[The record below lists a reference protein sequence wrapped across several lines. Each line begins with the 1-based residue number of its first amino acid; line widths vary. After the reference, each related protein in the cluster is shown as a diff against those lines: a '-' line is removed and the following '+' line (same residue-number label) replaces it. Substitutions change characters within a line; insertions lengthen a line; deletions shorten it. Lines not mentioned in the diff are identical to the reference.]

1 MKQIFISL
9 TCITMLLGMG
19 ITLITFQKKYY
30 LEKELEHHYHRVMKS
45 NFTKGCLTEAVLANN
60 IKKELEEQTQM
71 KVDVEVKYYQCY
83 PKIMRVVVTNP
94 KMKLKFDRTL
104 IEERID

>member
-1 MKQIFISL
+1 MKQIFISI
-9 TCITMLLGMG
+9 TCVTMLLGMG
-19 ITLITFQKKYY
+19 ITLITFQKKYFI
-30 LEKELEHHYHRVMKS
+30 EKELEHHYHRVMKN
-45 NFTKGCLTEAVLANN
+45 NFMKGCLTEEILAQN
-60 IKKELEEQTQM
+60 IRKELEEQTQM

-83 PKIMRVVVTNP
+83 PKIMRVIVKNP